1 MYVCD
6 GKKMVLYS
14 RSDVMFTT
22 VSKSVVSLT
31 SLTSLTRDEDE
42 IEMYKCHFQS
52 VLKVLSVSS

>member
-1 MYVCD
+1 
-6 GKKMVLYS
+6 MVLYS